1 MAIES
6 VLKEGSSVRI
16 HMPSTAIHEIEL
28 IGKYHVILLASLPAF
43 SSEMMIATP
52 PLRFLDSRQLKTNGV
67 DDDHIPCF

>member
-16 HMPSTAIHEIEL
+16 HMPSTAIHEIKL

-52 PLRFLDSRQLKTNGV
+52 PPLGSWTVGNLKRMV
-67 DDDHIPCF
+67 